1 MFTKLLISY
10 YRGEKIK
17 LGITDRIV
25 IKKRNNVS
33 RETLYKC
40 KNVI

>member
-25 IKKRNNVS
+25 IKKEIMFHVK
-33 RETLYKC
+33 LYISVKM
-40 KNVI
+40 